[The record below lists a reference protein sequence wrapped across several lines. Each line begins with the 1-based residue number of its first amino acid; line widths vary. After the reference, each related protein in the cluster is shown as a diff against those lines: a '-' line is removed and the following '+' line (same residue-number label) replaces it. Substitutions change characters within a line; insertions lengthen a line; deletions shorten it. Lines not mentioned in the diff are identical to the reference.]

1 MTGTELLAQVK
12 SVIARDK
19 LRWSQHALARIVQR
33 RISITAVLDTLKY
46 GEAIKLYENG
56 NPFPCVLATY
66 TAEGPLHVVAAYDA
80 QWSEAHVVTAYRPDA
95 EHFED
100 DFKTRRKTP

>member
-12 SVIARDK
+12 SAIARDQ

-46 GEAIKLYENG
+46 GEAIKLYENDS
-56 NPFPCVLATY
+56 PFPCVLAAY
-66 TAEGPLHVVAAYDA
+66 TAEGPLHVVTAYDA

-95 EHFED
+95 ENFED
-100 DFKTRRKTP
+100 DCKTRRKTP